1 MHFPIIINNIFLNLE
16 NINKNYERIKMK
28 NIALILSVI
37 FAMVVACET
46 TPKKTTPEQSAGLKL
61 PNGVSVR
68 ETPRGSVLNL
78 ANNREVKFSFD
89 RTVEIGSYED
99 AYNLV
104 YQVINDNPSI
114 RIMVEGNSSKEGR
127 ARYNYNLSQRR
138 ADKSYNY
145 LIKLGTQNSKLLKNA
160 FGEALPEYT
169 ELESNRRSEFI
180 IIMNEDDLKKY
191 NDFAKTLDVNK
202 EVE

>member
-1 MHFPIIINNIFLNLE
+1 
-16 NINKNYERIKMK
+16 MK
-28 NIALILSVI
+28 KISLILSVI
-37 FAMVVACET
+37 FITAVACET
-46 TPKKTTPEQSAGLKL
+46 TPKKTPPEQSAGLKL

-78 ANNREVKFSFD
+78 SSGREVKFRFD
-89 RTVEIGSYED
+89 RSIEIGNYED

-104 YQVINDNPSI
+104 YQIINDNPSI

-145 LIKLGTQNSKLLKNA
+145 LIKLGAQNSKLLKNA
-160 FGEALPEYT
+160 FGEALPEYP
-169 ELESNRRSEFI
+169 ELENNRRSEFI
-180 IIMNEDDLKKY
+180 IIMNEDDLNKY

>member
-1 MHFPIIINNIFLNLE
+1 
-16 NINKNYERIKMK
+16 MK
-28 NIALILSVI
+28 KIALILSIVFI
-37 FAMVVACET
+37 IVACET
-46 TPKKTTPEQSAGLKL
+46 TPKKTTPEQSAGLRL

-78 ANNREVKFSFD
+78 SSGREVKFRFD
-89 RTVEIGSYED
+89 RSIEIGNYED

-104 YQVINDNPSI
+104 YQIINDNPSI

-145 LIKLGTQNSKLLKNA
+145 LIKLGAQNSKLLKNA
-160 FGEALPEYT
+160 FGEALPEYP
-169 ELESNRRSEFI
+169 ELENNRRSEFI
-180 IIMNEDDLKKY
+180 IIMNEDDLNKY

>member
-1 MHFPIIINNIFLNLE
+1 MKKIFL
-16 NINKNYERIKMK
+16 
-28 NIALILSVI
+28 ILTVI
-37 FAMVVACET
+37 FIAAVACET
-46 TPKKTTPEQSAGLKL
+46 TPKKTPPEQSAGLKL

-78 ANNREVKFSFD
+78 SSGREVKFRFD
-89 RTVEIGSYED
+89 RTIEIGSYED

-104 YQVINDNPSI
+104 YQIINDNPSI

-127 ARYNYNLSQRR
+127 AQYNYNLSQRR

-145 LIKLGTQNSKLLKNA
+145 LIKLGAQNSKLLKNA
-160 FGEALPEYT
+160 FGEALPEYP
-169 ELESNRRSEFI
+169 ELENNRRSEFI

-191 NDFAKTLDVNK
+191 NDFAKTIDVNK
-202 EVE
+202 EME

>member
-1 MHFPIIINNIFLNLE
+1 
-16 NINKNYERIKMK
+16 MK
-28 NIALILSVI
+28 KIGLILSII
-37 FAMVVACET
+37 FITIVACET
-46 TPKKTTPEQSAGLKL
+46 TPKKTPPEQSAGLKL

-78 ANNREVKFSFD
+78 SSSREIKFEFD

-99 AYNLV
+99 AYKLV
-104 YQVINDNPSI
+104 YQIINDNPSI
-114 RIMVEGNSSKEGR
+114 RIMVEGNSSKEGS

-145 LIKLGTQNSKLLKNA
+145 LIRLGVQNSKLLKNA
-160 FGEALPEYT
+160 FGEALPEYP

-180 IIMNEDDLKKY
+180 IIMSEDDLKKY

>member
-1 MHFPIIINNIFLNLE
+1 
-16 NINKNYERIKMK
+16 MK
-28 NIALILSVI
+28 KISLILSVI
-37 FAMVVACET
+37 FITAVACET
-46 TPKKTTPEQSAGLKL
+46 TPKKTPPEQSAGLKL
-61 PNGVSVR
+61 PIGVSVR

-78 ANNREVKFSFD
+78 SSGREVKFRFD
-89 RTVEIGSYED
+89 RSIEIGNYED

-104 YQVINDNPSI
+104 YQIINDNPSI

-145 LIKLGTQNSKLLKNA
+145 LIKLGAQNSKLLKNA
-160 FGEALPEYT
+160 FGEALPEYP
-169 ELESNRRSEFI
+169 ELENNRRSEFI
-180 IIMNEDDLKKY
+180 IIMSEDDLNKY

>member
-1 MHFPIIINNIFLNLE
+1 
-16 NINKNYERIKMK
+16 MK
-28 NIALILSVI
+28 KISLILSVI
-37 FAMVVACET
+37 FITAMACET
-46 TPKKTTPEQSAGLKL
+46 TPKKTPPEQSAGLKL

-78 ANNREVKFSFD
+78 SSGREVKFRFD
-89 RTVEIGSYED
+89 RSIEIGNYED

-104 YQVINDNPSI
+104 YQIINDNPSI

-145 LIKLGTQNSKLLKNA
+145 LIKLGAQNSKLLKNA
-160 FGEALPEYT
+160 FGEALPEYP
-169 ELESNRRSEFI
+169 ELENNRRSEFI
-180 IIMNEDDLKKY
+180 IIMNEDDLNKY